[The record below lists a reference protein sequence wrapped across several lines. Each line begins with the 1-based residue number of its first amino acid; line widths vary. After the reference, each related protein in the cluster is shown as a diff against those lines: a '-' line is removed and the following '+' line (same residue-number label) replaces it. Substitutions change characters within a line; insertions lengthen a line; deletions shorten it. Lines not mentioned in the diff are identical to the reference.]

1 MKNLNDKNFDTAID
15 DDNVTASQHITEVA
29 LLDDNQSDFVNKF
42 LVEGMVRTCDYM
54 VKNNNLAI
62 KGFESAIDTEFRNN
76 PEQPSESVIVREG
89 NNISRKQQ
97 QNSEWLATR
106 DVIVKQIRVNYPD
119 WVLGGSSSNTLSK
132 AQKDKLVADAKKR
145 VATK

>member
-54 VKNNNLAI
+54 IKNNNFAI
-62 KGFESAIDTEFRNN
+62 RGYESAIDTEFRNN

-132 AQKDKLVADAKKR
+132 AQKDKLVAEAKKR

>member
-76 PEQPSESVIVREG
+76 PEQPSESVIV
-89 NNISRKQQ
+89 
-97 QNSEWLATR
+97 
-106 DVIVKQIRVNYPD
+106 KQIRVNYPD

-132 AQKDKLVADAKKR
+132 AQKDKLVAEAKKR
-145 VATK
+145 VAAK

>member
-15 DDNVTASQHITEVA
+15 DNVIASQHITEIA
-29 LLDDNQSDFVNKF
+29 LLEDNQSDFVNKF

-76 PEQPSESVIVREG
+76 PEQPSESVIIKEG

-97 QNSEWLATR
+97 QNEEWIATR
-106 DVIVKQIRVNYPD
+106 DVIVKQIRINYPD
-119 WVLGGSSSNTLSK
+119 WELGATATSSLSK
-132 AQKDKLVADAKKR
+132 KDKDRLVAEAKARVAKK
-145 VATK
+145 